1 MTSAYYSH
9 SLPDGFIS
17 TLIRQHFVKKGDFS
31 YSQFNDVSAYDKQC
45 SIIACGNDRQKLNL
59 HHHIRYLGFCEERN
73 MDPNATIVDKNGLKC
88 EIDEFDAFADHY
100 LIKDH
105 KTDAFFGAFR
115 KFRFKSPE
123 SLPGVIRSE
132 QQEKLQFKP
141 QTVAVSQFITPSKD
155 KQYFRPLSV
164 EFQTRSMLEVS
175 RFVLSK
181 TLRTSY
187 GISSESFAS
196 TTRLIMADAF
206 TQAAKKA
213 DDLMIFTNEAMI
225 KRLKKLN
232 IESYAQQPPV
242 KAYGNRL
249 TCLFDKCNFEQFV
262 QMSPDYMNEF
272 RSVVDITKNS
282 KRNEDHYLMLR
293 IMLMNLETN
302 ALKCAAQKRPPIDST
317 HQDNI
322 QGFLGTA
329 YPEFLAEKYESF
341 L

>member
-1 MTSAYYSH
+1 MRFLEPLENFALRALKASLALFALSSKKSSNSNLRQWLSH
-9 SLPDGFIS
+9 
-17 TLIRQHFVKKGDFS
+17 
-31 YSQFNDVSAYDKQC
+31 
-45 SIIACGNDRQKLNL
+45 NL
-59 HHHIRYLGFCEERN
+59 LQVE
-73 MDPNATIVDKNGLKC
+73 
-88 EIDEFDAFADHY
+88 
-100 LIKDH
+100 
-105 KTDAFFGAFR
+105 
-115 KFRFKSPE
+115 
-123 SLPGVIRSE
+123 VI
-132 QQEKLQFKP
+132 F
-141 QTVAVSQFITPSKD
+141 
-155 KQYFRPLSV
+155 
-164 EFQTRSMLEVS
+164 
-175 RFVLSK
+175 
-181 TLRTSY
+181 
-187 GISSESFAS
+187 
-196 TTRLIMADAF
+196 
-206 TQAAKKA
+206 
-213 DDLMIFTNEAMI
+213 